1 MSQFSKFMQNDVNDV
16 VNENE
21 KLFKNIYLQIPS
33 SEYSVVGDVY
43 GLSFICRGKSN
54 RSRPKNHSKIEHNR
68 GYF

>member
-1 MSQFSKFMQNDVNDV
+1 MNDVI
-16 VNENE
+16 NENE

-33 SEYSVVGDVY
+33 SEYSVAGDVY